1 MAKKEN
7 IANHKYFC
15 LHCGFLCYDKKDV
28 YDEKDLETGR
38 DILPVT
44 PQRQEETHMFLKSM
58 VLHNFRCFSDLEVDF
73 NNRLTV
79 LVGNNG
85 AGKTTVLEAAAIAA
99 GTLTSA
105 MDGLTNY
112 GIKKSDANYKCFDLG
127 SNVDVQP
134 QFPVEIT
141 AFGVV
146 DGKEISWSRNL
157 NSAKGRGGL
166 ASAKELTTIAGTYQE
181 RMRNGDKEL
190 RLPIISY
197 YGTGRLWNQHREK
210 KNDIFEKNNRSN
222 GYIDSLDGAAN
233 DKLMMKWFQKMTM
246 QQLQRGQEIPEFTA
260 VRMALEQVFASITG
274 FSNVKV
280 QFNLDTNEL
289 DVIYFRENNGY
300 ARIPVS
306 QLSDGYR
313 CTISLIA
320 DIAYRM
326 AILNPQ
332 LLDKVLVETE
342 GIVLIDEIDLHL
354 HPIWQKRVLKDLT
367 DIFPKVQF
375 VVSTHAPEVI
385 NSAKSDSIVI
395 LKNNTV
401 LPAADETYGKDAN
414 TILREVMEVSARPDD
429 IRILFEKFYDF
440 LDREEWSQAE
450 AVIEELESEI
460 GNNDAEVNSCRV
472 RLELEQ
478 M

>member
-1 MAKKEN
+1 
-7 IANHKYFC
+7 
-15 LHCGFLCYDKKDV
+15 
-28 YDEKDLETGR
+28 
-38 DILPVT
+38 
-44 PQRQEETHMFLKSM
+44 MFLKSV
-58 VLHNFRCFSDLEVDF
+58 VLHNFRCFSDLEVHF

-79 LVGNNG
+79 IVGNNG
-85 AGKTTVLEAAAIAA
+85 AGKSTVLEAATIAV

-112 GIKKSDANYKCFDLG
+112 GIKKSDAHYKCFDLG

-134 QFPVEIT
+134 QFPIEIIAIGDIEGEEKT
-141 AFGVV
+141 
-146 DGKEISWSRNL
+146 WSRNL
-157 NSAKGRGGL
+157 NSAKGRGSL
-166 ASAKELTTIAGTYQE
+166 ASAKELTAVAEMYQE
-181 RMRNGDKEL
+181 RMRRGDKEL
-190 RLPIISY
+190 KLPIISY
-197 YGTGRLWNQHREK
+197 YGTGRLWDQHREK
-210 KNDIFEKNNRSN
+210 KSDTFEKNNRSN

-233 DKLMMKWFQKMTM
+233 DKLMMKWFQKMTI
-246 QQLQRGQEIPEFTA
+246 QQLQRSQEIPEFTA
-260 VRMALEQVFASITG
+260 VRMAMEQVFASITG
-274 FSNVKV
+274 FSDVKV
-280 QFNLDTNEL
+280 QFNLDTG
-289 DVIYFRENNGY
+289 DIDIIYFDKNNEHV
-300 ARIPVS
+300 RIPVS
-306 QLSDGYR
+306 QLSDGYK

-332 LLDKVLVETE
+332 LLDKVLAETE

-354 HPIWQKRVLKDLT
+354 HPTWQKRILKDLM

-375 VVSTHAPEVI
+375 IVSTHAPEVI
-385 NSAKSDSIVI
+385 NSAKSDSIII
-395 LKNNTV
+395 LKDNAV

-429 IRILFEKFYDF
+429 VRSLFEKFYDL
-440 LDREEWSQAE
+440 LDEGEWSLAE
-450 AVIEELESEI
+450 AVIEKLESEI

>member
-1 MAKKEN
+1 
-7 IANHKYFC
+7 
-15 LHCGFLCYDKKDV
+15 
-28 YDEKDLETGR
+28 
-38 DILPVT
+38 
-44 PQRQEETHMFLKSM
+44 MFLKSL
-58 VLHNFRCFSDLEVDF
+58 VLHNFRCFSDLEVHF

-79 LVGNNG
+79 VVGNNG
-85 AGKTTVLEAAAIAA
+85 SGKSTILEAATIAA

-112 GIKKSDANYKCFDLG
+112 GIKKNDAHYKCFDLG

-141 AFGVV
+141 ASGNI

-166 ASAKELTTIAGTYQE
+166 ASAKELTAIAAVYQD
-181 RMRNGDKEL
+181 RMRSGDREL
-190 RLPIISY
+190 KLPIISY
-197 YGTGRLWNQHREK
+197 YGTGRLWDQHREK
-210 KNDIFEKNNRSN
+210 KKDTFEKNNRSN

-233 DKLMMKWFQKMTM
+233 DKLMMKWFRKMTM
-246 QQLQRGQEIPEFTA
+246 QQIQRNQEIPEFMA
-260 VRMALEQVFASITG
+260 VKMAMEQVFASITG
-274 FSNVKV
+274 FADVNV
-280 QFNLDTNEL
+280 QFNLDTL
-289 DVIYFRENNGY
+289 DIDIMYFDKNNRHV
-300 ARIPVS
+300 RIPVS
-306 QLSDGYR
+306 LLSDGYK

-332 LLDKVLVETE
+332 LLDKVLIETE

-354 HPIWQKRVLKDLT
+354 HPIWQKRILKDLM

-375 VVSTHAPEVI
+375 IVSTHAPEVI
-385 NSAKSDSIVI
+385 NSIKSDSIII
-395 LKNNTV
+395 LKDNTV
-401 LPAADETYGKDAN
+401 LSSADETYGKDAN
-414 TILREVMEVSARPDD
+414 TILREVMEVSARPDAVKS
-429 IRILFEKFYDF
+429 LFDKFYSM
-440 LDREEWSQAE
+440 LDKGEWSQAE
-450 AVIEELESEI
+450 DIIEQIEFEI
-460 GNNDAEVNSCRV
+460 GDNDAEVNSCRV

>member
-1 MAKKEN
+1 
-7 IANHKYFC
+7 
-15 LHCGFLCYDKKDV
+15 
-28 YDEKDLETGR
+28 
-38 DILPVT
+38 
-44 PQRQEETHMFLKSM
+44 MFLKSM
-58 VLHNFRCFSDLEVDF
+58 TLHNFRCFSDLKVNF

-85 AGKTTVLEAAAIAA
+85 AGKSTVLEAAAIAA

-112 GIKKSDANYKCFDLG
+112 GIKKSDAHYKCFDLG

-141 AFGVV
+141 AVGPI
-146 DGKEISWSRNL
+146 DGQEISWVRNL

-166 ASAKELTTIAGTYQE
+166 ASAKEMTRIAENYQS
-181 RMRNGDKEL
+181 RMRSGDKEL
-190 RLPIISY
+190 KLPIISY

-210 KNDIFEKNNRSN
+210 KNDIFEKNSRSN

-246 QQLQRGQEIPEFTA
+246 QQFQRGELIPEFTA
-260 VRMALEQVFASITG
+260 VRMAMEQVFASIAG
-274 FSNVKV
+274 VSDVQV
-280 QFNLDTNEL
+280 QFNLDTSDIDIL
-289 DVIYFRENNGY
+289 YFDKNKEHI
-300 ARIPVS
+300 RIPVS
-306 QLSDGYR
+306 LLSDGYK

-332 LLDKVLVETE
+332 LLDKVLTETE

-354 HPIWQKRVLKDLT
+354 HPSWQKRILKDLMEV
-367 DIFPKVQF
+367 FPKVQF
-375 VVSTHAPEVI
+375 IVSTHAPEVI
-385 NSAKSDSIVI
+385 NSAKQESIVV
-395 LKNNTV
+395 LSHNTV
-401 LPAADETYGKDAN
+401 MPAMNETYGKDAN
-414 TILREVMEVSARPDD
+414 TILREVMEVSERPDD
-429 IRILFEKFYDF
+429 IKQLFDQLYSL
-440 LDREEWSQAE
+440 LDEEAWQQAE
-450 AVIEELESEI
+450 HVIEKLEEEI
-460 GNNDAEVNSCRV
+460 GSNDPEVNACRV

>member
-1 MAKKEN
+1 
-7 IANHKYFC
+7 
-15 LHCGFLCYDKKDV
+15 
-28 YDEKDLETGR
+28 
-38 DILPVT
+38 
-44 PQRQEETHMFLKSM
+44 MFLKSM
-58 VLHNFRCFSDLEVDF
+58 TLHNFRCFSDLKVNF

-85 AGKTTVLEAAAIAA
+85 AGKSTVLEAAAIAA

-112 GIKKSDANYKCFDLG
+112 GIKKSDAHYKCFDLG

-141 AFGVV
+141 AVGTI
-146 DGKEISWSRNL
+146 DGQEISWVRNL

-166 ASAKELTTIAGTYQE
+166 ASAKEMTRIAENYQS
-181 RMRNGDKEL
+181 RMRSGDKEL
-190 RLPIISY
+190 KLPIISY

-210 KNDIFEKNNRSN
+210 KNDIFEKNSRSN

-246 QQLQRGQEIPEFTA
+246 QQFQRGELIPEFTA
-260 VRMALEQVFASITG
+260 VRMAMEQVFASIAG
-274 FSNVKV
+274 VSDVQV
-280 QFNLDTNEL
+280 QFNLDTSDIDIL
-289 DVIYFRENNGY
+289 YFDKNKEHI
-300 ARIPVS
+300 RIPVS
-306 QLSDGYR
+306 LLSDGYK

-320 DIAYRM
+320 DIAYCM

-332 LLDKVLVETE
+332 LLDKVLTETE

-354 HPIWQKRVLKDLT
+354 HPSWQKRILKDLMEV
-367 DIFPKVQF
+367 FPKVQF
-375 VVSTHAPEVI
+375 IVSTHAPEVI
-385 NSAKSDSIVI
+385 NSAKQESIVV
-395 LKNNTV
+395 LSHNTV
-401 LPAADETYGKDAN
+401 MPAMNETYGKDAN
-414 TILREVMEVSARPDD
+414 TILREVMEVSERPDD
-429 IRILFEKFYDF
+429 IKQLFDQLYSL
-440 LDREEWSQAE
+440 LDEEAWQQAE
-450 AVIEELESEI
+450 HVIEKLEEEI
-460 GNNDAEVNSCRV
+460 GSNDPEVNACRV

>member
-1 MAKKEN
+1 
-7 IANHKYFC
+7 
-15 LHCGFLCYDKKDV
+15 
-28 YDEKDLETGR
+28 
-38 DILPVT
+38 
-44 PQRQEETHMFLKSM
+44 MFLKSI
-58 VLHNFRCFSDLEVDF
+58 VLRNFRCFSDLKVSF

-79 LVGNNG
+79 IVGNNG
-85 AGKTTVLEAAAIAA
+85 AGKSTVLEAATIAA
-99 GTLTSA
+99 GTFTSA

-112 GIKKSDANYKCFDLG
+112 GIKKSDAHYKYFDLG

-141 AFGVV
+141 AIGDI
-146 DGKEISWSRNL
+146 DGEEKTWSRTL
-157 NSAKGRGGL
+157 NSAKGRGSF
-166 ASAKELTTIAGTYQE
+166 ASAKQLTAVVETCQE
-181 RMRNGDKEL
+181 RMRRGDKDL

-197 YGTGRLWNQHREK
+197 YGTGRLWDQHREK
-210 KNDIFEKNNRSN
+210 KSDTFEKNNRSN

-246 QQLQRGQEIPEFTA
+246 QQLQRGHEIPEFTA
-260 VRMALEQVFASITG
+260 VRMAMEQVFSSITG
-274 FSNVKV
+274 FSDVQV
-280 QFNLDTNEL
+280 QFNLDTG
-289 DVIYFRENNGY
+289 DIDIIYFDKNNEHL
-300 ARIPVS
+300 RIPVS
-306 QLSDGYR
+306 QLSDGYK

-332 LLDKVLVETE
+332 LLDDVLTKTE

-354 HPIWQKRVLKDLT
+354 HPTWQKRILKDLMS
-367 DIFPKVQF
+367 IFPKVQF

-385 NSAKSDSIVI
+385 NSVKRDSIVI
-395 LKNNTV
+395 LKDNVV
-401 LPAADETYGKDAN
+401 LSAADETYGKDAN
-414 TILREVMEVSARPDD
+414 TILREIMGVSARPDD
-429 IRILFEKFYDF
+429 VKILFEQFYEL
-440 LDREEWSQAE
+440 LDKGEWTRAE
-450 AVIEELESEI
+450 SIIEQLEAEI